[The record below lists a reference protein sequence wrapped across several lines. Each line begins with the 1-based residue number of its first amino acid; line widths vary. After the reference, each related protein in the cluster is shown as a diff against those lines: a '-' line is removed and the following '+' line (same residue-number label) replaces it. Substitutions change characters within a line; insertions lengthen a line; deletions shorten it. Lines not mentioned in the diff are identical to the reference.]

1 MSNPILW
8 LGPLGALVGLAA
20 AFSFYQQMM
29 KESEGTEIMTEIAGH
44 VREGAH
50 AYLRQQNKVV
60 GGILVATF
68 VVLLLL
74 ALGGLQAIQVPF
86 AFFIGGAFSATAGY
100 LGMVTATNAS
110 ARTSNA
116 ARERGLNDALKVAF
130 RSGAVMG
137 LTVVGLA
144 LTFIVISFVL
154 MMKFYVGDDVKL
166 LGEATVIMVSFGMGA
181 SFQALFARVGG
192 GIFTKAADVGADLVG
207 KVEAGIPEDD
217 PRNPATIADNVGDNV
232 GDVAGMGADLY
243 ESYSSSI
250 LAAIALGVSS
260 FSAFATADQQ
270 LAAAT
275 TPVAIAGLGIIA
287 SVIGVFMVKTKE
299 GANQKQLIHALD
311 SGIWIAS
318 ALMVVGS
325 AGICWKLLGDA
336 AIPNKFGWAGLWGC
350 VVLGLAVGLGIGKA
364 TEYYTSYDY
373 KPTQHISAAGVTGPA
388 TVIIEGIAIGMMST
402 YLPIVFVIIGILGSF
417 MLCNGFINV
426 SLGLFGVALAA
437 VGMLSTLGITLA
449 ELTTNFFD
457 HRHSSFAHGLH
468 GESREYEG
476 QCSADELYCTAGP
489 QPQAHSRLNKG

>member
-154 MMKFYVGDDVKL
+154 MMNFYVGDDVRM

-192 GIFTKAADVGADLVG
+192 GIFTKAADVGA
-207 KVEAGIPEDD
+207 
-217 PRNPATIADNVGDNV
+217 
-232 GDVAGMGADLY
+232 LY
-243 ESYSSSI
+243 
-250 LAAIALGVSS
+250 
-260 FSAFATADQQ
+260 
-270 LAAAT
+270 
-275 TPVAIAGLGIIA
+275 
-287 SVIGVFMVKTKE
+287 
-299 GANQKQLIHALD
+299 
-311 SGIWIAS
+311 
-318 ALMVVGS
+318 
-325 AGICWKLLGDA
+325 
-336 AIPNKFGWAGLWGC
+336 
-350 VVLGLAVGLGIGKA
+350 
-364 TEYYTSYDY
+364 
-373 KPTQHISAAGVTGPA
+373 
-388 TVIIEGIAIGMMST
+388 
-402 YLPIVFVIIGILGSF
+402 
-417 MLCNGFINV
+417 
-426 SLGLFGVALAA
+426 
-437 VGMLSTLGITLA
+437 
-449 ELTTNFFD
+449 
-457 HRHSSFAHGLH
+457 
-468 GESREYEG
+468 
-476 QCSADELYCTAGP
+476 
-489 QPQAHSRLNKG
+489 